1 MAFRIQIRRDTS
13 DKWFVNNPILLEGE
27 FGYETDTT
35 YMKIG
40 DGTTPWNSLEYWNP
54 GGTGST
60 GGTGG
65 SPLYIA
71 VQENGTTVLSTAS
84 IVNFA
89 GDFNVTATTPTTATV
104 TYHGGTGSS
113 SASYIPYFSVI
124 ANMVSGNFSSFSSS
138 KGPDGQSL
146 TGPSWNYSLSNI
158 GNNLTITHN
167 EGTKPIGLATY
178 GTNPPNVF
186 VKSPIQVTTGGFSL
200 ASNLAETA
208 FTVYGL
214 NSANTG
220 ADLNGSV
227 EIIWT
232 FGATL

>member
-13 DKWFVNNPILLEGE
+13 EKWLINDPILLEGE
-27 FGYETDTT
+27 FGYETDTAL
-35 YMKIG
+35 MKIG
-40 DGTTPWNSLEYWNP
+40 DGVTPWNSLEYWNP
-54 GGTGST
+54 GGGT

-65 SPLYIA
+65 YYVE
-71 VQENGTTVLSTAS
+71 VQKNGTTVLEEAF
-84 IVNFA
+84 IINFE
-89 GDFNVTATTPTTATV
+89 GDFNVVATTPTKATV
-104 TYHGGTGSS
+104 TYTGGTGGTGTSS
-113 SASYIPYFSVI
+113 SSYVPYFSVV

-138 KGPDGQSL
+138 KGPDGQPL
-146 TGPSWNYSLSNI
+146 TGPAWNYSLSNI

-167 EGTKPIGLATY
+167 ESTKPIGLATY
-178 GTNPPNVF
+178 GINSSNVF

-220 ADLNGSV
+220 ASLDSTV